1 MPAVAHPSPGGLTYM
16 QVTDLI
22 AGVAAKARIAGFT
35 MVEFVPKKDRDGAS
49 AYTAA
54 QNCRK
59 RHRPYRPADL
69 T

>member
-16 QVTDLI
+16 QVVDLI

-35 MVEFVPKKDRDGAS
+35 MVEFAPKKGRDGAS

-54 QNCRK
+54 RIAANIIGHIARQI
-59 RHRPYRPADL
+59 
-69 T
+69 